1 MSFEAS
7 YMKEIMQEYEQI
19 RFRNQQLLNARI
31 DEVRN
36 QVPRIAELD
45 NTIRDINID
54 AALSALHEN
63 PVNAEQLATQTRDL
77 IEEKYRVLVQAGYPA
92 DYLSA
97 IYTCRKC
104 KDTGY
109 ADHVPCDCFKQKL
122 VARQYKNSNLGQN
135 LSNENFHTFRA
146 DYYSDQPDGVH
157 ELSPRVNI
165 ENIYHSLLKYIEGIE
180 LYFQGDTSKKG
191 NILFQGSTGVGKTFL
206 SNCVAKELLDKGY
219 AVLYVAA
226 GTLFEQISDVVMNKN
241 LISGSQ
247 DFYHTVNACDFLIVD
262 DLGTEFTNSFTAS
275 YLYTLIND
283 RLLRRKATIISTN
296 LSLTELR
303 THYSERI
310 FSRLCDSYLIYN
322 IYGDDI
328 RFAKR
333 KTWQQIP
340 ERKQN

>member
-36 QVPRIAELD
+36 QVPKIAELD

-54 AALSALHEN
+54 AALSALHEE
-63 PVNAEQLATQTRDL
+63 PVNQEQLTMQTNAL
-77 IEEKYRVLVQAGYPA
+77 IEEKYRVLVQSGYPS
-92 DYLSA
+92 DYLA
-97 IYTCRKC
+97 PIFTCGKC

-109 ADHVPCDCFKQKL
+109 TDHEPCECLKQKI
-122 VARQYKNSNLGQN
+122 VTRQYKNSNLSQN
-135 LSNENFHTFRA
+135 LSTENFSSFRS

-157 ELSPRVNI
+157 ELTPRVNI
-165 ENIYHSLLKYIEGIE
+165 ENTYHSLLKYIESIH
-180 LYFQGDTSKKG
+180 LYFQGDQSKKG
-191 NILFQGSTGVGKTFL
+191 NILFLGSTGVGKTFL

-219 AVLYVAA
+219 AVFYVSA

-241 LISGSQ
+241 LIPNSQ
-247 DFYHTVNACDFLIVD
+247 DFYHTVNNCDFLIVD
-262 DLGTEFTNSFTAS
+262 DLGTEFTNNFTAS

-328 RFAKR
+328 RFLRR
-333 KTWQQIP
+333 KTWKQAP
-340 ERKQN
+340 EQRRN

>member
-36 QVPRIAELD
+36 QVPKIAELD

-54 AALSALHEN
+54 AALSALHEE
-63 PVNAEQLATQTRDL
+63 PVNQEQLTMQTNAL
-77 IEEKYRVLVQAGYPA
+77 IEEKYRVLVQSGYPK
-92 DYLSA
+92 DYLA
-97 IYTCRKC
+97 PIFTCGKC

-109 ADHVPCDCFKQKL
+109 TDHKPCECLKQKI
-122 VARQYKNSNLGQN
+122 VTRQYKNSNLSQN
-135 LSNENFHTFRA
+135 LSTENFSSFRA

-157 ELSPRVNI
+157 ELTPRVNI
-165 ENIYHSLLKYIEGIE
+165 ENIYHSLLKYIESIP
-180 LYFQGDTSKKG
+180 LYFQGDQSKKG
-191 NILFQGSTGVGKTFL
+191 NILFLGNTGVGKTFL

-219 AVLYVAA
+219 AVFYVSA

-241 LISGSQ
+241 LIPGSQ
-247 DFYHTVNACDFLIVD
+247 DFYHTVNDCDFLIMD
-262 DLGTEFTNSFTAS
+262 DLGTEFTNNFTAS

-303 THYSERI
+303 SHYSERI

-328 RFAKR
+328 RFTRR
-333 KTWQQIP
+333 KTWTQAP
-340 ERKQN
+340 H